1 MASEVNSFTDI
12 LWHRGVWLPP
22 NTTWEQIEEP
32 GRAQFSHLAYPL
44 PLAFLMMVL
53 RFFLDRGLYRY
64 VLQCEVGQING
75 FDLRPIGRALGIKDK
90 RKRSPEPNPTLE
102 AAFQCGSRRVDY
114 KSLVT
119 DTGMSDRQINVWMR
133 MRNLAGK

>member
-1 MASEVNSFTDI
+1 MANEVNSFTDI

-22 NTTWEQIEEP
+22 NTTWDQIEEP

-64 VLQCEVGQING
+64 AQQCQWVGQIN
-75 FDLRPIGRALGIKDK
+75 D
-90 RKRSPEPNPTLE
+90 
-102 AAFQCGSRRVDY
+102 
-114 KSLVT
+114 VT
-119 DTGMSDRQINVWMR
+119 
-133 MRNLAGK
+133 

>member
-1 MASEVNSFTDI
+1 MSNEVNSFTEI

-53 RFFLDRGLYRY
+53 RFFLDRCLYRLATTYWRVKNMLVY
-64 VLQCEVGQING
+64 VVKKATWES
-75 FDLRPIGRALGIKDK
+75 A
-90 RKRSPEPNPTLE
+90 
-102 AAFQCGSRRVDY
+102 
-114 KSLVT
+114 
-119 DTGMSDRQINVWMR
+119 WH
-133 MRNLAGK
+133 

>member
-1 MASEVNSFTDI
+1 MSNEVNSFTEI

-53 RFFLDRGLYRY
+53 RFFLDRCLYR
-64 VLQCEVGQING
+64 LATTHAVGWS
-75 FDLRPIGRALGIKDK
+75 K
-90 RKRSPEPNPTLE
+90 RCVS
-102 AAFQCGSRRVDY
+102 V
-114 KSLVT
+114 VT
-119 DTGMSDRQINVWMR
+119 
-133 MRNLAGK
+133 

>member
-102 AAFQCGSRRVDY
+102 AAFQCGSRRMDY

>member
-1 MASEVNSFTDI
+1 MSPT
-12 LWHRGVWLPP
+12 R
-22 NTTWEQIEEP
+22 
-32 GRAQFSHLAYPL
+32 RA
-44 PLAFLMMVL
+44 
-53 RFFLDRGLYRY
+53 
-64 VLQCEVGQING
+64 VGNRC
-75 FDLRPIGRALGIKDK
+75 DLRPIGRALGIKDK

-102 AAFQCGSRRVDY
+102 AAFQCGSRRMDY